1 MSALMFVQANIRFMV
16 LVFAFCQVMGVMC
29 AVPDLSLADDA
40 PQLAGEMSHAA
51 CPMDGTFACPPS
63 LTSSPERQ
71 IQISTTADVYAAQIF
86 VSGATTPVTP
96 SARPIGSVGS
106 AHSIVPISIASSSVL
121 RI

>member
-1 MSALMFVQANIRFMV
+1 MMTVPTNIRLV
-16 LVFAFCQVMGVMC
+16 ILVFAFCQVIGVMC
-29 AVPDLSLADDA
+29 AVPDLSVVWGV
-40 PQLAGEMSHAA
+40 PQLAEEMSHAA
-51 CPMDGTFACPPS
+51 CPMDGTIMCPPS

-71 IQISTTADVYAAQIF
+71 VPISSVADEYAPPIL
-86 VSGATTPVTP
+86 VSGATTLVSP